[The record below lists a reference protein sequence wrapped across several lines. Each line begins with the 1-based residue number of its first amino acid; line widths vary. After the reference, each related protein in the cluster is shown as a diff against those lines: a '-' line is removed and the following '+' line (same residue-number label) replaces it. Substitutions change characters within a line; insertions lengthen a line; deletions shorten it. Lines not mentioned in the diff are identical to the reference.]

1 MGPGQASVAVHGKR
15 KVVSLPGTQRKKMV
29 FALTPL
35 ADAMFQLLIFFMLSS
50 SLAPYSLMTLTP
62 GLSSVA
68 AAAAPS
74 TDTPSKPSIWNLSN
88 GTIRVGVVELPIS
101 QTDAFIKDMQAKG
114 SDQVVIFSDGSA
126 SVQDVATVLNR
137 LTLSGVG
144 SVELIAAEGR

>member
-1 MGPGQASVAVHGKR
+1 MANTGKR

-68 AAAAPS
+68 AAAAPA
-74 TDTPSKPSIWNLSN
+74 TIEPSKPTIWNLTR
-88 GTIRVGVVELPIS
+88 GAIRVGVVQLPLS
-101 QTDAFIKDMQAKG
+101 QTDAFIQEMRNKG
-114 SDQVVIFSDGSA
+114 SDQVVVFSDGTA
-126 SVQDVATVLNR
+126 SVQDIATVLNK

-144 SVELIAAEGR
+144 SVELISAEGR

>member
-1 MGPGQASVAVHGKR
+1 MAAGGKR

-68 AAAAPS
+68 AAAAPA
-74 TDTPSKPSIWNLSN
+74 TDTPTIPSIWNLSK
-88 GTIRVGVVELPIS
+88 GSIRVGVVQLPVS
-101 QTDAFIKDMQAKG
+101 QTDALIKEMRSKG
-114 SDQVVIFSDGSA
+114 SDQVVIFSDGTA

-144 SVELIAAEGR
+144 SVELISAEGR